1 MRRFSQRG
9 FALFEG
15 LAIAGVA
22 AIVALAGW
30 NIYQQQQKNGSTT
43 TTSSEK
49 TVKLVPKAP
58 DVASASDL
66 DKAAQVLDQTQID
79 TATDTA
85 QLDKDLASF

>member
-30 NIYQQQQKNGSTT
+30 NIYQQQQTNGSTT
-43 TTSSEK
+43 ISSEK
-49 TVKLVPKAP
+49 TVKLVPEAP
-58 DVASASDL
+58 AVASVSDL
-66 DKAAQVLDQTQID
+66 DKASQTLDQTQID
-79 TATDTA
+79 SVSDTA